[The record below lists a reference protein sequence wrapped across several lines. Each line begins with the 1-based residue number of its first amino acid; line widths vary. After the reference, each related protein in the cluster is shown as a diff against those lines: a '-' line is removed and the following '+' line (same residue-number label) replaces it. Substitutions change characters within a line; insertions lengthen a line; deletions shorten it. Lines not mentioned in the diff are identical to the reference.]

1 MVLEQKRVCVEIW
14 SPESM
19 LLAFL
24 GGAAGVILGAWAS
37 DAVSAIPVET
47 NIPVLLD
54 FSFDWRVFAYALA
67 AALATGIAVG
77 VWPALRASRADVS
90 AVLHDGGRSGSGGVD
105 RHRVRNVLVVAQVAG
120 SLMLLIVA
128 GLFVRGLERAQRMD
142 LGFDPDRLLNVLLD
156 TGYAG
161 YGKPR
166 TTEFYRELERRVRAI
181 PGVQSASQAFSV
193 PVGYY
198 NDADTVQIEG
208 RPANPGQQ
216 PPLVFFNAVDPG
228 YFETMRIPLAGGRG
242 FRESDNETA
251 PRVAIVNQTMASHFW
266 PNQEPIGKRFSMMRR
281 ASGSYWEV
289 VGVARDG
296 KYLAAFEPALPYFY
310 VPLAQRYSSRRAL
323 QIRCSVPPESLAS
336 QVERVVQALDPEM
349 PISDLRTMR
358 QSLAGALGFFVF
370 RLGAYE
376 AGAMGMLGL
385 ALAVV
390 GVYGVVSYAASQRTR
405 EIGIRMALGADP
417 GAVRRLVL
425 RQGAYLVIAG
435 VLAGLAGAWALARA
449 ITSWLFGV
457 IAADPLTFTGVT
469 LLLAAIALWAC
480 YVPAR
485 RAMRVDPMVA
495 LRHE

>member
-1 MVLEQKRVCVEIW
+1 
-14 SPESM
+14 
-19 LLAFL
+19 
-24 GGAAGVILGAWAS
+24 
-37 DAVSAIPVET
+37 
-47 NIPVLLD
+47 
-54 FSFDWRVFAYALA
+54 
-67 AALATGIAVG
+67 
-77 VWPALRASRADVS
+77 
-90 AVLHDGGRSGSGGVD
+90 
-105 RHRVRNVLVVAQVAG
+105 
-120 SLMLLIVA
+120 
-128 GLFVRGLERAQRMD
+128 
-142 LGFDPDRLLNVLLD
+142 
-156 TGYAG
+156 
-161 YGKPR
+161 
-166 TTEFYRELERRVRAI
+166 
-181 PGVQSASQAFSV
+181 
-193 PVGYY
+193 
-198 NDADTVQIEG
+198 
-208 RPANPGQQ
+208 
-216 PPLVFFNAVDPG
+216 
-228 YFETMRIPLAGGRG
+228 
-242 FRESDNETA
+242 
-251 PRVAIVNQTMASHFW
+251 
-266 PNQEPIGKRFSMMRR
+266 
-281 ASGSYWEV
+281 
-289 VGVARDG
+289 VARDG